1 MAEETIAL
9 TVEIGGAERAINSM
23 KDLKAA
29 RKDLQNAFLQGDQ
42 DAVKSIKKLDDAMG
56 DLQDATK
63 SVTGEG
69 LEPLRNSFNLF
80 KDGIT
85 NLDFGK
91 IGTAFKGLGAAMK
104 AVPIF
109 LLVEGITYLITNFKE
124 LSEGTGILAQVLKP
138 IGDLFTWIIDKV
150 YQFTDAI
157 GLTNSELDKMG
168 EAVKTNADKARESL
182 ALQTSE
188 YDRQIA
194 VAKAAGKSTVELE
207 KAKQEAIVE
216 TNVQIVKQIEAFVR
230 AGGVLDEE
238 KKKLLT
244 ASLETIKNAKVQ
256 QRVIDETF
264 EKEQKDKAKK
274 AYEENQKKLKEEEEE
289 RIKILTQKYQDDA
302 DYYANLYKLGVE
314 YAQKRIDYENQLN
327 KTLQEIEAKKAEDAK
342 AAKETELANENAFI
356 MAELQS
362 RQEMSFSQQI
372 EALNAERD
380 LKLQNTKLTEEERLA
395 IIQDYDQK
403 EGDLKQKRFD
413 NIVKLAAQATAAA
426 QAISDTYFA
435 QQLKSAK
442 GNAEKEREIKKKQF
456 NVNKAFGITNAVI
469 DGVRGVNAALAQ
481 GPPLGYVFAALTAV
495 MAGINVAQ
503 IASAKFDDSGASSGG
518 AGGEIGSMGSVG
530 ASAPTITQ
538 PNNTVTKLDENG
550 EINKAKAEQPVVK
563 AVVVETDVTDSQKRV
578 NSIKESAT
586 F

>member
-63 SVTGEG
+63 SVTGDG

>member
-63 SVTGEG
+63 SVTGDG

-469 DGVRGVNAALAQ
+469 DGVRGVQAALAQ

-563 AVVVETDVTDSQKRV
+563 AVVVESDVTDSQKRV

>member
-63 SVTGEG
+63 SVTGDG

-469 DGVRGVNAALAQ
+469 DGVRGVQAALAQ

>member
-63 SVTGEG
+63 SVTGDG

-216 TNVQIVKQIEAFVR
+216 TNVQIVKQIESFVR

-238 KKKLLT
+238 KRKILT
-244 ASLETIKNAKVQ
+244 QSLEAIKNAKTQEV
-256 QRVIDETF
+256 VIE
-264 EKEQKDKAKK
+264 EAHQKELLDKAKATSDAK
-274 AYEENQKKLKEEEEE
+274 KKLLEEE
-289 RIKILTQKYQDDA
+289 TQKRLEEAEKQR
-302 DYYANLYKLGVE
+302 K
-314 YAQKRIDYENQLN
+314 YEAEQNALR
-327 KTLQEIEAKKAEDAK
+327 EAEAKKVTDSIYAYQKTFLAQSTQDDKDAYLKEMELEDAK
-342 AAKETELANENAFI
+342 MKKKQEDAQTEIDHRRTVFENTVALT
-356 MAELQS
+356 AQS
-362 RQEMSFSQQI
+362 VS
-372 EALNAERD
+372 A
-380 LKLQNTKLTEEERLA
+380 T
-395 IIQDYDQK
+395 QK
-403 EGDLKQKRFD
+403 ITDM
-413 NIVKLAAQATAAA
+413 
-426 QAISDTYFA
+426 YFA

-469 DGVRGVNAALAQ
+469 DGVRGVQAALAQ

>member
-1 MAEETIAL
+1 MAQEEVVISVGVDASKGISTL
-9 TVEIGGAERAINSM
+9 
-23 KDLKAA
+23 KDLKKELKEAKNAA
-29 RKDLQNAFLQGDQ
+29 LNGDGEAAKRVAQLEDRLEDLKDTTK
-42 DAVKSIKKLDDAMG
+42 AVKG
-56 DLQDATK
+56 D
-63 SVTGEG
+63 G

-274 AYEENQKKLKEEEEE
+274 TYEENQKKLKEEEEE

-327 KTLQEIEAKKAEDAK
+327 KTLQEIEAKKAADAK

-413 NIVKLAAQATAAA
+413 NIVKLAAQATSAA

-469 DGVRGVNAALAQ
+469 DGVRGVQAALAQ

-518 AGGEIGSMGSVG
+518 GGGEIGSMGSVG

-550 EINKAKAEQPVVK
+550 EINKAKAEQPVLK